1 MSIGLIWMKCVECG
15 CLVFFYNERL
25 GETECNDCGLI
36 VATEMFEETVSAY
49 KYGNG
54 GEMVHN
60 HDPRNDRLG
69 SIIQSKGFHRLN
81 RFNSVLPRH
90 ISEGIHHCNMVW
102 RTVAPQI
109 DVRHRIEEIYMQLMN
124 KSLFGKTTY
133 EARATAVVYFVLL
146 ENGTE
151 HSLKEVSQEFPDTLK
166 SARKLVRKIKQQMG
180 PRQLNYNPTFRINK
194 TSKLITDDIVF
205 QQHAEKAL
213 IFFESKIAQTDYTK
227 NPAYYSAICWIAA
240 KNMVHPSILKKDV
253 AEKTNVNVKTIYVET
268 KKLLH
273 IIGYE
278 NINEIKGKKIW

>member
-1 MSIGLIWMKCVECG
+1 MKCVECG

-36 VATEMFEETVSAY
+36 VATEMFEETVRAW
-49 KYGNG
+49 KHQDC
-54 GEMVHN
+54 GESLHN
-60 HDPRNDRLG
+60 PDRGTHKLG
-69 SIIQSKGFHRLN
+69 SIIKGKGSDKFN
-81 RFNSVLPRH
+81 RISNSVLPRH
-90 ISEGIHHCNMVW
+90 ITEGIHHCNMVW

-151 HSLKEVSQEFPDTLK
+151 HSLKEVSQEFPDALK

-180 PRQLNYNPTFRINK
+180 PRRLNYNPTFRINK